1 MIGKII
7 KLNENDIRTMVSES
21 VRQILDINGRR
32 RLYESQLKE
41 CVSPDEDV
49 MRKFFNIDSNGCRP
63 ILMERINLNRIIGKH
78 GDNGLIIISGN
89 RTSNT
94 REQNELNANSLR
106 KDIENAG
113 YSYLPAYGGY
123 ENDETGEY
131 ADYEPSFIVFNYSVK
146 GEPRDFSELKNYG
159 IEWCGKYKQDSF
171 TIKEP
176 NKPAYWMDSNGNKAN
191 KSETDMVYKND
202 PTQQYFTSLVPQDR
216 KNELEKRYGKKY
228 HHRRFTYDI
237 VPEGYVA
244 VNPVPAT
251 LNERRR
257 RESRGEVMIWE

>member
-1 MIGKII
+1 MPRII
-7 KLNENDIRTMVSES
+7 KLNENDIKTMVSES

-41 CVSPDEDV
+41 CASPDEDV
-49 MRKFFNIDSNGCRP
+49 MRKFFSIDSNGCRP
-63 ILMERINLNRIIGKH
+63 ILMERINLNRIIDKH

-106 KDIENAG
+106 KSIEDAG
-113 YSYLPAYGGY
+113 YSYLPVYGGY
-123 ENDETGEY
+123 ENDEY

-146 GEPRDFSELKNYG
+146 GEPGDFSELKNYG
-159 IEWCGKYKQDSF
+159 IEWCGKYK
-171 TIKEP
+171 
-176 NKPAYWMDSNGNKAN
+176 
-191 KSETDMVYKND
+191 
-202 PTQQYFTSLVPQDR
+202 QDR